1 MAFAGLCLFLHA
13 KPEKLG
19 QLRDTVNINDCL
31 LRGKMENIQIKLA
44 FKSVFWRL
52 GKGRSKNDPYSEDD
66 YKRETLDLRSYS

>member
-44 FKSVFWRL
+44 FKSVF
-52 GKGRSKNDPYSEDD
+52 
-66 YKRETLDLRSYS
+66 